1 LFITTLT
8 IEIPAKSKK
17 EITEIVTQLGGKVI
31 SIEKQPK
38 STSAKKEQILKD
50 LSESVDFVK
59 QHQEGKVNIK
69 TIDQLL
75 NEL

>member
-1 LFITTLT
+1 MTTLT
-8 IEIPAKSKK
+8 IEIPSKNKK
-17 EITEIVTQLGGKVI
+17 EITEIVAQLGGKIIAV
-31 SIEKQPK
+31 EKNTKQ
-38 STSAKKEQILKD
+38 SAASKKDEVLQD

-59 QHQEGKVNIK
+59 LHRDGKIKVK